1 MTNLSKKIKEM
12 REEAEMSPSQLAEK
26 SGLSSAYI
34 SKLEDGKTY
43 KSLTLRSSKA
53 LADGLSLTLKD
64 FLDRLGFL
72 TNNER
77 PSFQMLIS
85 QALRGNGYTDK
96 QADEV
101 LRYAQILKQ
110 MGKSK

>member
-34 SKLEDGKTY
+34 SKLEDGSY

-64 FLDRLGFL
+64 FLERLGLL

-77 PSFQMLIS
+77 PSFQILIS

-96 QADEV
+96 QAEEV
-101 LRYAQILKQ
+101 LRYAEILKR